1 MDRRL
6 RNDVD
11 STFRS
16 EWLRDESFFGWAHS
30 ILPLPFVWP
39 GADSPDFVCGGA
51 IDVWTFLCA
60 SFDLA
65 LCVVVDMGMGAVPFI
80 FDLEKVAH
88 ALLPA
93 LYSAKVKLPPLF
105 LNFLI

>member
-1 MDRRL
+1 MERRL
-6 RNDVD
+6 GNDAD

-16 EWLRDESFFGWAHS
+16 EWLREESFFGWAHS
-30 ILPLPFVWP
+30 VLPVLCVWP
-39 GADSPDFVCGGA
+39 SADSPDFVCGSA
-51 IDVWTFLCA
+51 IDVWTFLFA

-65 LCVVVDMGMGAVPFI
+65 RCVVADMGMGAVPFI

-93 LYSAKVKLPPLF
+93 LYSAKVKLPLF